1 VAILVASPKQGFGH
15 FYDASG
21 NPVDGG
27 LRMARKVNA
36 FPSVT
41 TISSCVRNFGIEVY
55 KREQFGLALMTL
67 ERNIGETDSEFIER
81 ANEDSEA
88 HSKDA
93 MAKGT
98 HIHGLWENL
107 EKINLAELDP
117 IDKERCEI
125 LETWKSENILKI
137 EKSEHVVVDK
147 RRGFAGRFDTLCRMK
162 DGTKKGQLTLLDLK
176 TMSPKNGKMKPY
188 DTHVLQLSAYRLAL
202 GEDVECGNLLFNSG
216 DKPNIHFHKW
226 EKAEVENAVPAFLG
240 LLAYW
245 QWSNNYYPNLN

>member
-1 VAILVASPKQGFGH
+1 MAILVVSPKQGFGH

-93 MAKGT
+93 
-98 HIHGLWENL
+98 
-107 EKINLAELDP
+107 
-117 IDKERCEI
+117 
-125 LETWKSENILKI
+125 
-137 EKSEHVVVDK
+137 
-147 RRGFAGRFDTLCRMK
+147 
-162 DGTKKGQLTLLDLK
+162 
-176 TMSPKNGKMKPY
+176 
-188 DTHVLQLSAYRLAL
+188 
-202 GEDVECGNLLFNSG
+202 
-216 DKPNIHFHKW
+216 
-226 EKAEVENAVPAFLG
+226 
-240 LLAYW
+240 
-245 QWSNNYYPNLN
+245 